1 MLVYLLITLLLYSI
15 KAQIII
21 ENKDIYLT
29 QGIVRGE
36 VKYVAG
42 KSVNIFLGIPYAE
55 PPIDSLRFRAP
66 LKHSGWQVF
75 FLGPCSKNNFFKNLI
90 KKIEYFLPQIYF

>member
-1 MLVYLLITLLLYSI
+1 MLAYLLITLLLYS

-21 ENKDIYLT
+21 EKKDIYLN

-42 KSVNIFLGIPYAE
+42 RSVNIFLGIPYAQ

-66 LKHSGWQVF
+66 LKHSGWQVL
-75 FLGPCSKNNFFKNLI
+75 FLDPCSKTIFFK
-90 KKIEYFLPQIYF
+90 KI

>member
-21 ENKDIYLT
+21 ENKEIYLT

-55 PPIDSLRFRAP
+55 PPIDSLRFRTP
-66 LKHSGWQVF
+66 LKHSGWQVL
-75 FLGPCSKNNFFKNLI
+75 FLDPCSKTIFFK
-90 KKIEYFLPQIYF
+90 KI

>member
-66 LKHSGWQVF
+66 LKHSGWQVLF
-75 FLGPCSKNNFFKNLI
+75 FRSLFKKQFF
-90 KKIEYFLPQIYF
+90 

>member
-21 ENKDIYLT
+21 ENKEIYLT

-66 LKHSGWQVF
+66 LKHSGWQVLF
-75 FLGPCSKNNFFKNLI
+75 FRSLFKKQFF
-90 KKIEYFLPQIYF
+90 F

>member
-1 MLVYLLITLLLYSI
+1 MLVYLLITLLLYYI

-21 ENKDIYLT
+21 ENKEIYLT

-66 LKHSGWQVF
+66 LKHSGWQVL
-75 FLGPCSKNNFFKNLI
+75 FLDPCSKTIFFK
-90 KKIEYFLPQIYF
+90 KI

>member
-21 ENKDIYLT
+21 ENKEIYLT

-66 LKHSGWQVF
+66 LKHSGWQVLLFRSLFKKQF
-75 FLGPCSKNNFFKNLI
+75 F
-90 KKIEYFLPQIYF
+90 

>member
-21 ENKDIYLT
+21 ENKEIYLT

-66 LKHSGWQVF
+66 LKHSGWQVLFFRSLFKKQF
-75 FLGPCSKNNFFKNLI
+75 FLKFDLKN
-90 KKIEYFLPQIYF
+90 

>member
-21 ENKDIYLT
+21 ENKDIYLS

-55 PPIDSLRFRAP
+55 PPIGPLRF
-66 LKHSGWQVF
+66 
-75 FLGPCSKNNFFKNLI
+75 
-90 KKIEYFLPQIYF
+90 LPPVPHKPWTDPTNVTLPEQRCCVQITNEPDEDEVSHF

>member
-1 MLVYLLITLLLYSI
+1 MLAYLLITLLLYS

-21 ENKDIYLT
+21 EKKDIYLN

-42 KSVNIFLGIPYAE
+42 RSVNVFLGIPYAQ

-66 LKHSGWQVF
+66 LKHSGWQVLIIDGYYF
-75 FLGPCSKNNFFKNLI
+75 ENLI
-90 KKIEYFLPQIYF
+90 PKYLKFYLKQVK

>member
-21 ENKDIYLT
+21 ENKDIYLS

-66 LKHSGWQVF
+66 LKHSGWQVL
-75 FLGPCSKNNFFKNLI
+75 FLDPCSKAIFFK
-90 KKIEYFLPQIYF
+90 KI

>member
-21 ENKDIYLT
+21 ENKEIYLT

-66 LKHSGWQVF
+66 LKHSGWQVLFFRSLFKKQF
-75 FLGPCSKNNFFKNLI
+75 FLKFDSKN
-90 KKIEYFLPQIYF
+90 

>member
-21 ENKDIYLT
+21 ENKEIYLT

-66 LKHSGWQVF
+66 LKHSGWQVLF
-75 FLGPCSKNNFFKNLI
+75 FRSLFKKQFF
-90 KKIEYFLPQIYF
+90 

>member
-21 ENKDIYLT
+21 ENKEIYLT

-75 FLGPCSKNNFFKNLI
+75 FFRSLFKKQFF
-90 KKIEYFLPQIYF
+90 

>member
-21 ENKDIYLT
+21 ENKEIYLT

-66 LKHSGWQVF
+66 LKHSGWQVLCFRSLFKKQF
-75 FLGPCSKNNFFKNLI
+75 FL
-90 KKIEYFLPQIYF
+90 KI